1 MAVKLIKVGNSYDT
15 NVGNYE
21 VDTETDK
28 SNLDVSKIE
37 WGSKLHVIE
46 TDKFYIL
53 NSQKIWQGTDYG
65 GIL

>member
-15 NVGNYE
+15 NIGNYE
-21 VDTETDK
+21 VDTEVDK

-53 NSQKIWQGTDYG
+53 NS
-65 GIL
+65 